1 MTEKKVL
8 LINNLFALAILDK
21 FLLYAPLHQ
30 LSALVD
36 RQALREIQQ
45 WQKNESE
52 TCPRKAV
59 FSFLQQSVTY
69 PTDIP
74 SIRVGPVK
82 KPLFLGLI
90 PTRGCNMACRYCDF
104 AAPKN
109 SSPVM
114 SLSLARA
121 AVMAYFHLLGETG
134 ETQAAIHFFG
144 GEPFWADEV
153 IHFVVPF
160 AAATAASHGITVHFE
175 ATSNG
180 LYNENRCRWIADHF
194 HTLVLSLDGP
204 ADVQNYQRP
213 ALNGR
218 QVDEIITRNAR
229 ILSQGNVNLIVR
241 VCVTAATVT
250 RLPEIAHWLS
260 QEFQPSAVCWET
272 LIASPLALAA
282 GLVPPDP
289 WQFALQFN
297 AAATIL
303 ESQGI
308 QTILSTADI
317 SANRL
322 TFCPVGQDALIV
334 TPEGQINA
342 CYLLERDWQR
352 QDLDLRLGYLDE
364 QQNRFVLDPQAVRHA
379 RQLNVTQKPFCTN
392 CLCRFHC
399 AGGCHVNHTPGGP
412 HDPLCIQTRLITIA
426 SLLRQLN
433 QPELAVAWLSAQAAD
448 HATTWQMSDYLVDQQ
463 GL

>member
-21 FLLYAPLHQ
+21 FLLYAPLYQ

-134 ETQAAIHFFG
+134 ETQAAIHFFWG
-144 GEPFWADEV
+144 G
-153 IHFVVPF
+153 
-160 AAATAASHGITVHFE
+160 TV
-175 ATSNG
+175 
-180 LYNENRCRWIADHF
+180 L
-194 HTLVLSLDGP
+194 
-204 ADVQNYQRP
+204 
-213 ALNGR
+213 GR
-218 QVDEIITRNAR
+218 
-229 ILSQGNVNLIVR
+229 
-241 VCVTAATVT
+241 
-250 RLPEIAHWLS
+250 
-260 QEFQPSAVCWET
+260 
-272 LIASPLALAA
+272 
-282 GLVPPDP
+282 
-289 WQFALQFN
+289 
-297 AAATIL
+297 
-303 ESQGI
+303 
-308 QTILSTADI
+308 
-317 SANRL
+317 
-322 TFCPVGQDALIV
+322 
-334 TPEGQINA
+334 
-342 CYLLERDWQR
+342 
-352 QDLDLRLGYLDE
+352 
-364 QQNRFVLDPQAVRHA
+364 
-379 RQLNVTQKPFCTN
+379 
-392 CLCRFHC
+392 
-399 AGGCHVNHTPGGP
+399 
-412 HDPLCIQTRLITIA
+412 
-426 SLLRQLN
+426 
-433 QPELAVAWLSAQAAD
+433 
-448 HATTWQMSDYLVDQQ
+448 
-463 GL
+463 